1 MSDADIEKMVKDA
14 EANAE
19 ADKKMKEK
27 VDTKNNADAL
37 LFQSEKVL
45 KDAGDAVD
53 AADKEAIEKAQAD
66 LRAVIDSDNTE
77 EIKAKSEALTNAIY
91 KVSEKMY
98 AQAAAQQQ
106 AGQDAQAQGQNS
118 DGTYD
123 ADFTE
128 VDDNK

>member
-1 MSDADIEKMVKDA
+1 MPAMLWLPVAVHCDKWQVDVGSSDSGKFHLCFFSSFFQ
-14 EANAE
+14 
-19 ADKKMKEK
+19 
-27 VDTKNNADAL
+27 AL
-37 LFQSEKVL
+37 HRRLI
-45 KDAGDAVD
+45 ATH
-53 AADKEAIEKAQAD
+53 
-66 LRAVIDSDNTE
+66 IDSDNTE

-98 AQAAAQQQ
+98 AQAAQQQQ
-106 AGQDAQAQGQNS
+106 ADQGAQQAQGQNS

>member
-1 MSDADIEKMVKDA
+1 MNIYSSTIENKNQYHQAGRQISLRGTA
-14 EANAE
+14 E
-19 ADKKMKEK
+19 DH
-27 VDTKNNADAL
+27 
-37 LFQSEKVL
+37 
-45 KDAGDAVD
+45 
-53 AADKEAIEKAQAD
+53 EKAQAD

>member
-1 MSDADIEKMVKDA
+1 
-14 EANAE
+14 
-19 ADKKMKEK
+19 
-27 VDTKNNADAL
+27 
-37 LFQSEKVL
+37 
-45 KDAGDAVD
+45 
-53 AADKEAIEKAQAD
+53 
-66 LRAVIDSDNTE
+66 
-77 EIKAKSEALTNAIY
+77 
-91 KVSEKMY
+91 MY